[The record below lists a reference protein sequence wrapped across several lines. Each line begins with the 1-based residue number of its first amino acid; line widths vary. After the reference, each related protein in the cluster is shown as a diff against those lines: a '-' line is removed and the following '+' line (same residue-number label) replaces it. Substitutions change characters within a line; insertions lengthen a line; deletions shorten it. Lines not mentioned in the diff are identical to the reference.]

1 MPEKNYFFVFIKFID
16 ARKQYTLIVVHVS
29 SITPTIKEYYE
40 NAVRFLRIL
49 VSQPKFLDT
58 NQVIEMVFKIS
69 LRTIFLPGRRWTIAR
84 PRSNVL
90 QLGPRPSCKSR
101 PTNITCE
108 YLWNVVRS
116 TEKDQFGSDQ
126 CLKKISF
133 YLTIKKYSQINFY
146 SSSDWESHLRLI
158 FKDMPFTSK

>member
-16 ARKQYTLIVVHVS
+16 ARKQYTLIGVHVS

-69 LRTIFLPGRRWTIAR
+69 LWTIFLPGRRWTIAR

-101 PTNITCE
+101 PTNITCDF
-108 YLWNVVRS
+108 LWEGFDKKHFARKAVEMSCGVQKRTNLGP
-116 TEKDQFGSDQ
+116 TNA
-126 CLKKISF
+126 LKKTLFIW
-133 YLTIKKYSQINFY
+133 L
-146 SSSDWESHLRLI
+146 
-158 FKDMPFTSK
+158 